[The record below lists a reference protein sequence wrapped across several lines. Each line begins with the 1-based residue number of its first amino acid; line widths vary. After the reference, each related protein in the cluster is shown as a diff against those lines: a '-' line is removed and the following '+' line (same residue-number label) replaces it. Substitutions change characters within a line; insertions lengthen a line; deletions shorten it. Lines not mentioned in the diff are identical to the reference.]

1 MGHASQGN
9 YDIIDTFKGDDEL
22 TDTFLNL
29 KIMIGNIKQQELQMY
44 EARIKEQTLVNQQQ
58 QMEYKLLASQINP
71 HFIYNSLE
79 TIRMMSIGSG
89 DRETA
94 SAIKLLG
101 KTMHYVLE
109 NTGTASTTLDKE
121 LDYISSYLAIQKL
134 RFEERFNYT

>member
-1 MGHASQGN
+1 MMSSP
-9 YDIIDTFKGDDEL
+9 IP
-22 TDTFLNL
+22 FLNL

-71 HFIYNSLE
+71 HFIYPNSLE

-94 SAIKLLG
+94 SR
-101 KTMHYVLE
+101 H
-109 NTGTASTTLDKE
+109 
-121 LDYISSYLAIQKL
+121 
-134 RFEERFNYT
+134 

>member
-1 MGHASQGN
+1 
-9 YDIIDTFKGDDEL
+9 
-22 TDTFLNL
+22 
-29 KIMIGNIKQQELQMY
+29 MIGNIKQQELQMY

-109 NTGTASTTLDKE
+109 NTGTAQ
-121 LDYISSYLAIQKL
+121 YYAG
-134 RFEERFNYT
+134 